1 MHLKSKRLAAIVLA
15 MTLLFQTVG
24 CLGMTNGFD
33 GKPADTI
40 YSLQSAV
47 QSLNDKDI
55 LALTTIEKGSS
66 RYKEYSDI
74 LNMDSYTEGAAKCYE
89 AVASAI
95 DVTYDEDSIE
105 TGKDIA
111 KVPVTF
117 AIPAWKD
124 IFENSSLSGADSV
137 IEALAKAEK
146 EKTTITLRL
155 INTKNGLVI
164 KNADELFEIFDFVG
178 YEIAALAEETDPSSS
193 GEPDPTGETD
203 PTGEPTLPTDPS
215 FRLPTDPNPTESDH
229 SGSEPTETSRRET
242 EPTESSRSTEPSQT
256 PGQTDPT
263 ETSGKKG
270 TSEDISRAY
279 ADYAKRLKEN
289 KDGIEWYQRNV
300 NSNACGLVDFTGDD
314 IPDLYYFTKGSNNSN
329 FSSFFIYSYD
339 PAKQKTSMILLETLN
354 DPSSK
359 ISEFFVLRTK
369 DNKIVTYTGYL
380 DDNGSITTYN
390 IYTSRGTGHFMD
402 YTGKMFLTLGPE
414 VKDKNGKDMTIKVC
428 TVQGVDKY
436 TTQTVVEVDEFRR
449 IEKAI
454 LGSTDTVFSANFQ
467 KKFNSVPF
475 QLIGN
480 SKLTGLSYNDLPYGV
495 EPEDL
500 DNYVIIG

>member
-1 MHLKSKRLAAIVLA
+1 MHLKSKRITAIVLVL
-15 MTLLFQTVG
+15 TLVLQTAG
-24 CLGMTNGFD
+24 CLGMTNSFE

-40 YSLQSAV
+40 YSLKTAI
-47 QSLNDKDI
+47 QSLDDKDI
-55 LALTTIEKGSS
+55 LGLTSIEKGSS

-74 LNMDSYTEGAAKCYE
+74 LNMDSYTDGAAKCYE

-117 AIPAWKD
+117 VIPAWKD

-137 IEALAKAEK
+137 IEALSKAET

-155 INTKNGLVI
+155 INTKNGLLI

-178 YEIAALAEETDPSSS
+178 YEIAALAEETEPSGS
-193 GEPDPTGETD
+193 ETKPTGEPD

-215 FRLPTDPNPTESDH
+215 FRLPTDPNPTESET
-229 SGSEPTETSRRET
+229 SGSKPTETSGRET
-242 EPTESSRSTEPSQT
+242 EPSETSKSTEPSQT
-256 PGQTDPT
+256 SSRDT
-263 ETSGKKG
+263 ESTELTGGKESKDA
-270 TSEDISRAY
+270 SIAKAY
-279 ADYAKRLKEN
+279 ADYAKRLREN

-300 NSNACGLVDFTGDD
+300 NSNACGLVDITGDD
-314 IPDLYYFTKGSNNSN
+314 IPDLYFFTKGSNNSN

-354 DPSSK
+354 DPASK

-380 DDNGSITTYN
+380 DDNGTITTYN
-390 IYTSRGTGHFMD
+390 IYTNRGTGHFMD
-402 YTGKMFLTLGPE
+402 YTGQMFLTLGPE
-414 VKDKNGKDMTIKVC
+414 VKDKNGKDLTIRVC
-428 TVQGVDKY
+428 TIQGVDKY
-436 TTQTVVEVDEFRR
+436 TTKQSVEVDEFRR

-467 KKFNSVPF
+467 KKYNSVPY
-475 QLIGN
+475 QLVGK
-480 SKLTGLSYNDLPYGV
+480 SKLTGLSYDDMLRK
-495 EPEDL
+495 L
-500 DNYVIIG
+500 DA